1 MTQITASAVKE
12 LRERTGAG
20 MLDCKK
26 ALEENNA
33 DMDASIDYLRQK
45 GLAKAA
51 KKAGRVA
58 PEGLVSVAV
67 KGKFAVAIELNAE
80 TDFVA
85 RNEQFQKF
93 LTELTEIALNN
104 SITNVEDLKAASMNG
119 TTVDAA
125 LSALIATIGENM
137 TLRRVES
144 VSVDNG
150 TVADYMHSAIVPGK
164 GKIGVL
170 VGLKTSSTNTE
181 KLAELGRKLA
191 MHVAAANPIA
201 LTTASIDQDVVAR
214 ERAIY
219 AEKAKESGKPENII
233 EKMVEG
239 SLRKFYE
246 QVVLMEQTYIID
258 GETKISEVLKQA
270 EKELGAPVEISSYV
284 RLELGEGVE
293 KKEENF
299 AEEVNKVACGC

>member
-1 MTQITASAVKE
+1 MAEITASAVKE

-26 ALEENNA
+26 ALEENNC

-58 PEGLVSVAV
+58 PEGLVSIAT
-67 KGKFAVAIELNAE
+67 KGNFGVAIELNAE

-85 RNEQFQKF
+85 RNEQFQSF
-93 LTELTEIALNN
+93 LTELTTIATTN
-104 SITNVEDLKAASMNG
+104 SITTVEALQTAPMNG

-125 LSALIATIGENM
+125 LNALIATIGENM
-137 TLRRVES
+137 TLRRLAS

-150 TVADYMHSAIVPGK
+150 FVADYMHGAIVPNK

-170 VGLKTSSTNTE
+170 VALKTTSTNKE

-191 MHVAAANPIA
+191 MHVAAANPIS
-201 LTTASIDQDVVAR
+201 LSITNIDQDVVAR